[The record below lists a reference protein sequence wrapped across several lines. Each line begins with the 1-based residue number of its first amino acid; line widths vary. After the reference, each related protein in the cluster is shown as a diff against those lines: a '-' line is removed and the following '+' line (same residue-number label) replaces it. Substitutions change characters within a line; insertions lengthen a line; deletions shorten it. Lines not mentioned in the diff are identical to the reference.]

1 MKEIKGIIVPILT
14 PMHEDET
21 VNYEELVNQIERL
34 IAAGVHGIFVFGTN
48 GEGYILDE
56 EEKAEIIR
64 VAVKTVNGRVPVYAG
79 TGCVST
85 RDTIRMSR
93 KAKELGAD
101 VLSIITPSFAAAS
114 QEELIQ
120 HYETVAN
127 AVDMPILLYN
137 IPARTGNALAPA
149 TVQKLS
155 QVANIVG
162 AKDSS
167 GNFDNIL
174 QYIEKTRGGDKPFT
188 VLSGNDSLILWTL
201 LAVACTYVTAYV
213 LSRPRFKHRYWL
225 MSLFIITWVFDAG
238 IIPQYIIYNQ
248 FGFVNSPWVMIVP
261 GAISTQF
268 LIITKTF
275 LEGIPNE
282 LEEAA
287 VVDGASDIKI
297 LTRVFLPLSPTV
309 LATTGLFYAVSIWNQ
324 YLIPQIYL
332 KDDAIKTIQQVLK
345 NVVITDG
352 GSGTTFKN
360 VVLDGVTLN
369 QQNLKAAA
377 IFIAMLPIICVY
389 PFVQKYF
396 KKGILIGSVKG

>member
-114 QEELIQ
+114 QEELIR

-174 QYIEKTRGGDKPFT
+174 QYIEKTRGGDKPFA

-201 LAVACTYVTAYV
+201 LA
-213 LSRPRFKHRYWL
+213 
-225 MSLFIITWVFDAG
+225 G
-238 IIPQYIIYNQ
+238 GN
-248 FGFVNSPWVMIVP
+248 
-261 GAISTQF
+261 GAIAGCANVFPHTMVSIYEKF
-268 LIITKTF
+268 IAGD
-275 LEGIPNE
+275 LEGARKAQDSIRPFRDVFKFGNPNTIVKTAVKE
-282 LEEAA
+282 LGYPVGLCRAPFN
-287 VVDGASDIKI
+287 S
-297 LTRVFLPLSPTV
+297 LSP
-309 LATTGLFYAVSIWNQ
+309 AGL
-324 YLIPQIYL
+324 
-332 KDDAIKTIQQVLK
+332 DALR
-345 NVVITDG
+345 
-352 GSGTTFKN
+352 
-360 VVLDGVTLN
+360 
-369 QQNLKAAA
+369 KA
-377 IFIAMLPIICVY
+377 LQTCRDN
-389 PFVQKYF
+389 
-396 KKGILIGSVKG
+396 GLC

>member
-114 QEELIQ
+114 QEELIR

-201 LAVACTYVTAYV
+201 LA
-213 LSRPRFKHRYWL
+213 
-225 MSLFIITWVFDAG
+225 G
-238 IIPQYIIYNQ
+238 GQ
-248 FGFVNSPWVMIVP
+248 
-261 GAISTQF
+261 GAIAGCANVFPHTMVSIYEKF
-268 LIITKTF
+268 IAGD
-275 LEGIPNE
+275 LEGARRAQDSIRPFRDIFKFGNPNTIVKTAVKE
-282 LEEAA
+282 LGYPVGLCRAPFN
-287 VVDGASDIKI
+287 S
-297 LTRVFLPLSPTV
+297 LSP
-309 LATTGLFYAVSIWNQ
+309 AGL
-324 YLIPQIYL
+324 
-332 KDDAIKTIQQVLK
+332 DALR
-345 NVVITDG
+345 
-352 GSGTTFKN
+352 
-360 VVLDGVTLN
+360 
-369 QQNLKAAA
+369 KA
-377 IFIAMLPIICVY
+377 LQTCRDN
-389 PFVQKYF
+389 
-396 KKGILIGSVKG
+396 GLC

>member
-64 VAVKTVNGRVPVYAG
+64 VAVKAVNGRVPVYAG

-201 LAVACTYVTAYV
+201 LAGG
-213 LSRPRFKHRYWL
+213 K
-225 MSLFIITWVFDAG
+225 
-238 IIPQYIIYNQ
+238 
-248 FGFVNSPWVMIVP
+248 
-261 GAISTQF
+261 GAIAGCANVFPHTMVSIYEKFTAGD
-268 LIITKTF
+268 
-275 LEGIPNE
+275 LEGARRAKDSIRPFRDIFKFGNPNTIVKTAVKE
-282 LEEAA
+282 LGYPVGLCRAPFN
-287 VVDGASDIKI
+287 S
-297 LTRVFLPLSPTV
+297 LSP
-309 LATTGLFYAVSIWNQ
+309 AGLDA
-324 YLIPQIYL
+324 LRKALQICRDNGL
-332 KDDAIKTIQQVLK
+332 
-345 NVVITDG
+345 
-352 GSGTTFKN
+352 
-360 VVLDGVTLN
+360 
-369 QQNLKAAA
+369 
-377 IFIAMLPIICVY
+377 C
-389 PFVQKYF
+389 
-396 KKGILIGSVKG
+396 

>member
-64 VAVKTVNGRVPVYAG
+64 VAVKAVNGRVPVYAG

-114 QEELIQ
+114 QEELIR
-120 HYETVAN
+120 HFETVAN

-201 LAVACTYVTAYV
+201 LAGG
-213 LSRPRFKHRYWL
+213 K
-225 MSLFIITWVFDAG
+225 
-238 IIPQYIIYNQ
+238 
-248 FGFVNSPWVMIVP
+248 
-261 GAISTQF
+261 GAIAGCANVFPHTMVSIYEKF
-268 LIITKTF
+268 NAGD
-275 LEGIPNE
+275 LEGARRAQDSIRPFRDIFKFGNPNTIVKTAVKE
-282 LEEAA
+282 LGYPVGLCRAPFN
-287 VVDGASDIKI
+287 S
-297 LTRVFLPLSPTV
+297 LSP
-309 LATTGLFYAVSIWNQ
+309 AGL
-324 YLIPQIYL
+324 
-332 KDDAIKTIQQVLK
+332 DALR
-345 NVVITDG
+345 
-352 GSGTTFKN
+352 
-360 VVLDGVTLN
+360 
-369 QQNLKAAA
+369 KA
-377 IFIAMLPIICVY
+377 LQTCRDN
-389 PFVQKYF
+389 
-396 KKGILIGSVKG
+396 GLC

>member
-64 VAVKTVNGRVPVYAG
+64 VAVKAVNGRVPVYAG

-201 LAVACTYVTAYV
+201 LAGG
-213 LSRPRFKHRYWL
+213 K
-225 MSLFIITWVFDAG
+225 
-238 IIPQYIIYNQ
+238 
-248 FGFVNSPWVMIVP
+248 
-261 GAISTQF
+261 GAIAGCANVFPHTMVSIYEKGARRAQDSIRPFRDIFKFGNPNT
-268 LIITKTF
+268 IVKTAVK
-275 LEGIPNE
+275 E
-282 LEEAA
+282 LGYPVGLCRAPFN
-287 VVDGASDIKI
+287 S
-297 LTRVFLPLSPTV
+297 LSP
-309 LATTGLFYAVSIWNQ
+309 AGL
-324 YLIPQIYL
+324 
-332 KDDAIKTIQQVLK
+332 DALC
-345 NVVITDG
+345 
-352 GSGTTFKN
+352 
-360 VVLDGVTLN
+360 
-369 QQNLKAAA
+369 KA
-377 IFIAMLPIICVY
+377 LQTCRDN
-389 PFVQKYF
+389 
-396 KKGILIGSVKG
+396 GLC

>member
-114 QEELIQ
+114 QEELIR
-120 HYETVAN
+120 HFETVAN

-201 LAVACTYVTAYV
+201 LA
-213 LSRPRFKHRYWL
+213 
-225 MSLFIITWVFDAG
+225 G
-238 IIPQYIIYNQ
+238 GN
-248 FGFVNSPWVMIVP
+248 
-261 GAISTQF
+261 GAIAGCANVFPHTMVSIYEKF
-268 LIITKTF
+268 NAGD
-275 LEGIPNE
+275 LEGARKAQDSIRPFRDIFKFGNPNTIVKTAVKE
-282 LEEAA
+282 LGYPVGLCRAPFN
-287 VVDGASDIKI
+287 S
-297 LTRVFLPLSPTV
+297 LSP
-309 LATTGLFYAVSIWNQ
+309 AGL
-324 YLIPQIYL
+324 
-332 KDDAIKTIQQVLK
+332 DALR
-345 NVVITDG
+345 
-352 GSGTTFKN
+352 
-360 VVLDGVTLN
+360 
-369 QQNLKAAA
+369 KA
-377 IFIAMLPIICVY
+377 LQTCRDN
-389 PFVQKYF
+389 
-396 KKGILIGSVKG
+396 GLC

>member
-201 LAVACTYVTAYV
+201 LAGG
-213 LSRPRFKHRYWL
+213 K
-225 MSLFIITWVFDAG
+225 
-238 IIPQYIIYNQ
+238 
-248 FGFVNSPWVMIVP
+248 
-261 GAISTQF
+261 GAIAGCANVFPHTMVSIYEKFTAGD
-268 LIITKTF
+268 
-275 LEGIPNE
+275 LEGGRRAQDSIRPFRDIFKFGNPNTIVKTAVKE
-282 LEEAA
+282 LGYPVGLCRAPFN
-287 VVDGASDIKI
+287 S
-297 LTRVFLPLSPTV
+297 LSP
-309 LATTGLFYAVSIWNQ
+309 AGL
-324 YLIPQIYL
+324 
-332 KDDAIKTIQQVLK
+332 DALR
-345 NVVITDG
+345 
-352 GSGTTFKN
+352 
-360 VVLDGVTLN
+360 
-369 QQNLKAAA
+369 KA
-377 IFIAMLPIICVY
+377 LQTCRDN
-389 PFVQKYF
+389 
-396 KKGILIGSVKG
+396 GLC

>member
-64 VAVKTVNGRVPVYAG
+64 VAVKAVSGRVPVYAG

-114 QEELIQ
+114 QEEIIR

-201 LAVACTYVTAYV
+201 LAGG
-213 LSRPRFKHRYWL
+213 K
-225 MSLFIITWVFDAG
+225 
-238 IIPQYIIYNQ
+238 
-248 FGFVNSPWVMIVP
+248 
-261 GAISTQF
+261 GAIAGCANVFPHTMVSIYEKFTAGDFEGARRAQDSIRPF
-268 LIITKTF
+268 RDIFKFGNPNTIVKTAVK
-275 LEGIPNE
+275 E
-282 LEEAA
+282 LGYPVGLCRAPFN
-287 VVDGASDIKI
+287 S
-297 LTRVFLPLSPTV
+297 LSP
-309 LATTGLFYAVSIWNQ
+309 AGL
-324 YLIPQIYL
+324 
-332 KDDAIKTIQQVLK
+332 DALR
-345 NVVITDG
+345 
-352 GSGTTFKN
+352 
-360 VVLDGVTLN
+360 
-369 QQNLKAAA
+369 KA
-377 IFIAMLPIICVY
+377 LQTCRDN
-389 PFVQKYF
+389 
-396 KKGILIGSVKG
+396 GLC

>member
-64 VAVKTVNGRVPVYAG
+64 VAVKAVNGRVPVYAG

-114 QEELIQ
+114 QEELIR

-127 AVDMPILLYN
+127 TVDMPILLYN

-201 LAVACTYVTAYV
+201 LA
-213 LSRPRFKHRYWL
+213 
-225 MSLFIITWVFDAG
+225 G
-238 IIPQYIIYNQ
+238 GN
-248 FGFVNSPWVMIVP
+248 
-261 GAISTQF
+261 GAIAGCANVFPHTMVSIYEKF
-268 LIITKTF
+268 NAGD
-275 LEGIPNE
+275 LEGARRAQDSIRPFRDIFKFGNPNTIVKTAVKE
-282 LEEAA
+282 LGYPVGLCRAPFN
-287 VVDGASDIKI
+287 S
-297 LTRVFLPLSPTV
+297 LSP
-309 LATTGLFYAVSIWNQ
+309 AGL
-324 YLIPQIYL
+324 
-332 KDDAIKTIQQVLK
+332 DALR
-345 NVVITDG
+345 
-352 GSGTTFKN
+352 
-360 VVLDGVTLN
+360 
-369 QQNLKAAA
+369 KA
-377 IFIAMLPIICVY
+377 LQTCRDN
-389 PFVQKYF
+389 
-396 KKGILIGSVKG
+396 GLC

>member
-64 VAVKTVNGRVPVYAG
+64 VAVKAVNGRVPVYAG

-114 QEELIQ
+114 QEELIR
-120 HYETVAN
+120 HFETVAN

-201 LAVACTYVTAYV
+201 LAGG
-213 LSRPRFKHRYWL
+213 K
-225 MSLFIITWVFDAG
+225 
-238 IIPQYIIYNQ
+238 
-248 FGFVNSPWVMIVP
+248 
-261 GAISTQF
+261 GAIAGCANVFPHTMVSIYEK
-268 LIITKTF
+268 LNAGD
-275 LEGIPNE
+275 LEGARRAQDSIRPFRDIFKFGNPNTIVKTAVKE
-282 LEEAA
+282 LGYPVGLCRAPFN
-287 VVDGASDIKI
+287 S
-297 LTRVFLPLSPTV
+297 LSP
-309 LATTGLFYAVSIWNQ
+309 AGL
-324 YLIPQIYL
+324 
-332 KDDAIKTIQQVLK
+332 DALR
-345 NVVITDG
+345 
-352 GSGTTFKN
+352 
-360 VVLDGVTLN
+360 
-369 QQNLKAAA
+369 KA
-377 IFIAMLPIICVY
+377 LQTCRDN
-389 PFVQKYF
+389 
-396 KKGILIGSVKG
+396 GLC

>member
-21 VNYEELVNQIERL
+21 VNYEELVNQIERQ

-64 VAVKTVNGRVPVYAG
+64 VAVKAVNGRVPVYAG

-85 RDTIRMSR
+85 RDTIRMSQ

-114 QEELIQ
+114 QEELIR
-120 HYETVAN
+120 HFETVAN

-201 LAVACTYVTAYV
+201 LA
-213 LSRPRFKHRYWL
+213 
-225 MSLFIITWVFDAG
+225 G
-238 IIPQYIIYNQ
+238 GQ
-248 FGFVNSPWVMIVP
+248 
-261 GAISTQF
+261 GAIAGCANVFPHTMVSIYEKF
-268 LIITKTF
+268 IAGD
-275 LEGIPNE
+275 LEGARKAQDSIRPFRDIFKFGNPNTIVKTAVKE
-282 LEEAA
+282 LGYPVGLCRAPFN
-287 VVDGASDIKI
+287 S
-297 LTRVFLPLSPTV
+297 LSP
-309 LATTGLFYAVSIWNQ
+309 AGL
-324 YLIPQIYL
+324 
-332 KDDAIKTIQQVLK
+332 DALR
-345 NVVITDG
+345 
-352 GSGTTFKN
+352 
-360 VVLDGVTLN
+360 
-369 QQNLKAAA
+369 KA
-377 IFIAMLPIICVY
+377 LQTCRDN
-389 PFVQKYF
+389 
-396 KKGILIGSVKG
+396 GLC

>member
-64 VAVKTVNGRVPVYAG
+64 VAVKAVNGRVPVYAG

-201 LAVACTYVTAYV
+201 LAGG
-213 LSRPRFKHRYWL
+213 K
-225 MSLFIITWVFDAG
+225 
-238 IIPQYIIYNQ
+238 
-248 FGFVNSPWVMIVP
+248 
-261 GAISTQF
+261 GAIAGCANVFPHTMVSIYEKF
-268 LIITKTF
+268 NAGD
-275 LEGIPNE
+275 LEGARRAQDSIRPFRDIFKFGNPNTIVKTAVKE
-282 LEEAA
+282 LGYPVGLCRAPFN
-287 VVDGASDIKI
+287 S
-297 LTRVFLPLSPTV
+297 LSP
-309 LATTGLFYAVSIWNQ
+309 AGL
-324 YLIPQIYL
+324 
-332 KDDAIKTIQQVLK
+332 DALR
-345 NVVITDG
+345 
-352 GSGTTFKN
+352 
-360 VVLDGVTLN
+360 
-369 QQNLKAAA
+369 KA
-377 IFIAMLPIICVY
+377 LQPCRDN
-389 PFVQKYF
+389 
-396 KKGILIGSVKG
+396 GLC

>member
-64 VAVKTVNGRVPVYAG
+64 VAVKAVNGRVPVYAG

-201 LAVACTYVTAYV
+201 LAGG
-213 LSRPRFKHRYWL
+213 K
-225 MSLFIITWVFDAG
+225 
-238 IIPQYIIYNQ
+238 
-248 FGFVNSPWVMIVP
+248 
-261 GAISTQF
+261 GAIAGCANVFPHTMVSIYENFTAGD
-268 LIITKTF
+268 
-275 LEGIPNE
+275 LEGARRAQDSIRPFRDIFKFGNPNTIVKTAVKE
-282 LEEAA
+282 LGYPVGLCRAPFN
-287 VVDGASDIKI
+287 S
-297 LTRVFLPLSPTV
+297 LSP
-309 LATTGLFYAVSIWNQ
+309 AGL
-324 YLIPQIYL
+324 
-332 KDDAIKTIQQVLK
+332 DALR
-345 NVVITDG
+345 
-352 GSGTTFKN
+352 
-360 VVLDGVTLN
+360 
-369 QQNLKAAA
+369 KA
-377 IFIAMLPIICVY
+377 LQTCRDN
-389 PFVQKYF
+389 
-396 KKGILIGSVKG
+396 GLC